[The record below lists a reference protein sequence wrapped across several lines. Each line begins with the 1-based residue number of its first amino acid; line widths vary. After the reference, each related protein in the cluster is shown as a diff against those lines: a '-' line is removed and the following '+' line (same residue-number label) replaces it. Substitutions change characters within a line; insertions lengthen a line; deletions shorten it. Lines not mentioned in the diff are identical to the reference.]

1 MTVTLPGNNLFYQQ
15 AVFRIR
21 MLRIQEVKKVTTGL
35 EKHKEENIEKIC
47 ERFIEKSWLNF
58 FFLDLDPT

>member
-1 MTVTLPGNNLFYQQ
+1 
-15 AVFRIR
+15 

-35 EKHKEENIEKIC
+35 EKHKEGNIEKIC